1 MEKDVII
8 SIKGM
13 QKYEHA
19 DPDVI
24 ELITKGRLAERAATM
39 ALSSPGFLECF

>member
-24 ELITKGRLAERAATM
+24 ELITKGRLAEREGN
-39 ALSSPGFLECF
+39 LP